1 MAHFFKKEWIEH
13 KEAQLRLL
21 SYTPSCLLKIGLER
35 AVVASDTRGLW
46 FNSSHW
52 QKFIYILNIC
62 LLSAV
67 Y

>member
-35 AVVASDTRGLW
+35 AVVVAQWVERSLPIPEVCGLIPVIGK
-46 FNSSHW
+46 NS
-52 QKFIYILNIC
+52 FIY
-62 LLSAV
+62 
-67 Y
+67 